1 VAARVAAER
10 LTRGEPPPA
19 DGAPVRP
26 TARRRWSWTCGRR
39 RRAPGGRRRP
49 SRAPEPKL
57 LRGCVGRARAPLGR
71 RPGRDRTQI
80 CASGRARRGA
90 GACRDRERKG
100 ERGGRLP
107 DPARP
112 ATMAIASAWQRLVRK
127 QACRP

>member
-1 VAARVAAER
+1 MAARVAAER

-57 LRGCVGRARAPLGR
+57 LRGCVGRARAPLGVLVVVPAATEPKSA
-71 RPGRDRTQI
+71 RP
-80 CASGRARRGA
+80 
-90 GACRDRERKG
+90 G
-100 ERGGRLP
+100 ERGEAPVHAGTGSARESAVVGFQIQLGRQPWL
-107 DPARP
+107 
-112 ATMAIASAWQRLVRK
+112 
-127 QACRP
+127 